1 MRVEHRYSP
10 RVKPKETLLVD
21 YPAYRPAV
29 RDISLAGAFI
39 EDQRPIPPGHVI
51 RLRIQLSANES
62 ITANVMVRRVEE
74 ARFMSVFFL
83 PIFVAFLN
91 LLLFIVFCFSVFLLF
106 YCHPLF
112 FFCLIALSLLM

>member
-1 MRVEHRYSP
+1 MRTERRSGP

-39 EDQRPIPPGHVI
+39 EDPRPIHPGRVI

-62 ITANVMVRRVEE
+62 ITASVMVRRVEE
-74 ARFMSVFFL
+74 GCGMGVEFL
-83 PIFVAFLN
+83 AMNDADRNRLRK
-91 LLLFIVFCFSVFLLF
+91 IVGGETGFE
-106 YCHPLF
+106 
-112 FFCLIALSLLM
+112 I

>member
-21 YPAYRPAV
+21 YPAFRPAV

-39 EDQRPIPPGHVI
+39 EDPRPIPPGHVI
-51 RLRIQLSANES
+51 RLRVQLSANES

-74 ARFMSVFFL
+74 GRGMAVEFLAMDDADRNRLRKIVGGETVFE
-83 PIFVAFLN
+83 V
-91 LLLFIVFCFSVFLLF
+91 
-106 YCHPLF
+106 
-112 FFCLIALSLLM
+112 